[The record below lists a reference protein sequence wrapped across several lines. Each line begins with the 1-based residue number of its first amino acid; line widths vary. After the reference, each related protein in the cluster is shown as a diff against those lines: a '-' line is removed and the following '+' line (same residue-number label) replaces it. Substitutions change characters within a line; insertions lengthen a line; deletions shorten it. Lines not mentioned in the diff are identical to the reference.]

1 MSSVMDLIKEKRI
14 VPVVKIDRVEDALPL
29 AKALI
34 DGGLPVAE
42 ITFRTDAAEES
53 IRVIR
58 ENYPQMLCGAGTVV
72 NIDQAERAVAAG
84 AAFIVSPGFNK
95 DVVEYA
101 LRKNIPVLPGCC
113 TPTEIMEAL
122 GHGLNIVKFFPAKQ
136 YGGLDTIKALAA
148 PFPGIR
154 FMPTGGINTGNLK
167 EFLNNDVIYACGG
180 SWMVKSELIN
190 AGEFDKI
197 EALTREAVQLMLG
210 FELAHVGINETDE
223 DAADKT
229 AGRFESI
236 FGFTKKTGASS
247 VFAGTAVEVMKTPGL
262 GAKGHIGI
270 RTNFINRAVNYL
282 EYQGVEFDQS
292 SAKYDDKGSLKA
304 IYLKEEVGG
313 FAVHLVQK

>member
-72 NIDQAERAVAAG
+72 
-84 AAFIVSPGFNK
+84 
-95 DVVEYA
+95 
-101 LRKNIPVLPGCC
+101 KNIPVLPGCC

-180 SWMVKSELIN
+180 SWMVSDALIREGN
-190 AGEFDKI
+190 FEEITK
-197 EALTREAVQLMLG
+197 LTKEAV
-210 FELAHVGINETDE
+210 ELA
-223 DAADKT
+223 K
-229 AGRFESI
+229 
-236 FGFTKKTGASS
+236 
-247 VFAGTAVEVMKTPGL
+247 
-262 GAKGHIGI
+262 
-270 RTNFINRAVNYL
+270 
-282 EYQGVEFDQS
+282 
-292 SAKYDDKGSLKA
+292 
-304 IYLKEEVGG
+304 
-313 FAVHLVQK
+313 